1 MPIPQSC
8 IEALLIEFG
17 LSLPYAFR
25 YKKPGFLP
33 RSPLSPR
40 EWAAQLFVWNCTV
53 YWNLLCL
60 LCLFRR
66 AGPSPKVRA
75 FSNSG
80 WPDSD
85 KSCGSIACPYST
97 ILCPYS
103 QKNRRTIIRDVQ
115 IETTS
120 NHMHY
125 RNFGNVHFAGSTL
138 GNGLSGEPWC
148 GKIAVWQLCRER
160 QPLWNSHYGLNLTC
174 LDQCHGVRSH
184 SKSFSQSWRK
194 RIIIQQSE
202 FSL

>member
-1 MPIPQSC
+1 MPSVTKNQAFCLGHPSPPANEPHNFLCEIAPY
-8 IEALLIEFG
+8 IEIC
-17 LSLPYAFR
+17 YA
-25 YKKPGFLP
+25 YYAYSG
-33 RSPLSPR
+33 
-40 EWAAQLFVWNCTV
+40 
-53 YWNLLCL
+53 
-60 LCLFRR
+60 

-138 GNGLSGEPWC
+138 GNGLSGEP
-148 GKIAVWQLCRER
+148 
-160 QPLWNSHYGLNLTC
+160 
-174 LDQCHGVRSH
+174 
-184 SKSFSQSWRK
+184 
-194 RIIIQQSE
+194 
-202 FSL
+202 